1 MAADDSAPAPEGY
14 VEATDL
20 QTLQDDGAAVA
31 AADGTPIALFY
42 HDGEVHAVDNA
53 CPHMGFPLIEGS
65 VDDGILT
72 CHWHHARFELSCG
85 DTFDPWADDVASY
98 PTRIEDGRVYV
109 RPEPATDR
117 PPEERWRDRLDT
129 GLEENLR
136 LVIAKSVIGLD
147 AAGVPDEEPLERGL
161 EFGATYRESGW
172 SSGLTILAAMGNVLP
187 TLTGHDHRR
196 ALYTGLRHVASDCSG
211 EPPNFSQPAFDADV
225 EPDRLVRWFR
235 DAVEVRDRDGVER
248 CLRTAVEQ
256 SSTGPHSQAPEDAVE
271 SEEHGR
277 ETIERMLFGAAT
289 DHLYLDSG
297 HSLDMINKAIEA
309 LDRTQWANA
318 EPILASLVPRLTEA
332 TRMEERSQW
341 RQPVDVAGM
350 CFDAFD
356 ELEEAAAQGAN
367 LRAERRNA
375 ADESNGWRW
384 TPDDQFRETLLSDD
398 PQAIVDALLAGV
410 RDGAAPSDLAAPVVD
425 AAATR
430 VAQFGTSNEFNDW
443 NTVHHT
449 FTYANAVREAALRT
463 EADALY
469 RGVFDTA
476 ISVYL
481 DRFLNSPPATIPEPD
496 GDGDP
501 ESLRED
507 LLDAMD
513 REGAVNEAGRAAVE
527 WLAVADGPEAVW
539 TTLGETL
546 LREDAG
552 FHTLQNYEAG
562 WRQFHR
568 AASGSERRR
577 ALVAVAR
584 YQAAHFPTRREAEQ
598 TFSIATRLH
607 RGEKLHE

>member
-1 MAADDSAPAPEGY
+1 MAADDSGPPEGY

-20 QTLQDDGAAVA
+20 ETLQDDGAAIA
-31 AADGTPIALFY
+31 AAEGTPIALFY

-65 VDDGILT
+65 VDDGVLT

-109 RPEPATDR
+109 RPEPASDR
-117 PPEERWRDRLDT
+117 PPEERWRERLDT

-136 LVIAKSVIGLD
+136 LVIAKAVVGLD
-147 AAGVPDEEPLERGL
+147 AAGVPDQEPLERGL
-161 EFGATYRESGW
+161 AFGANYRESGW

-187 TLTGHDHRR
+187 TLSGHDSRR
-196 ALYTGLRHVASDCSG
+196 ALYTGLRHVASDCAG

-235 DAVEVRDRDGVER
+235 DAVEVRDRDGAER
-248 CLRTAVEQ
+248 CLRTAVE
-256 SSTGPHSQAPEDAVE
+256 DDR
-271 SEEHGR
+271 HGR
-277 ETIERMLFGAAT
+277 EPIERMLFGAAT
-289 DHLYLDSG
+289 DSLYLDSG

-309 LDRTQWANA
+309 LDRTQWADP
-318 EPILASLVPRLTEA
+318 EPVLASVVPRLTEA
-332 TRMEERSQW
+332 TRSEELSQW

-350 CFDAFD
+350 CFDAFE
-356 ELEEAAAQGAN
+356 ELDEAAAEGAEI
-367 LRAERRNA
+367 RAERRGGSGSD
-375 ADESNGWRW
+375 ADATGDGESAGWRW
-384 TPDDQFRETLLSDD
+384 TADDGLRETLLSED
-398 PQAIVDALLAGV
+398 PQAIVDALEAGI
-410 RDGAAPSDLAAPVVD
+410 REGATPSDLAAPVVD

-430 VAQFGTSNEFNDW
+430 VAQFGTSNEFGDW

-449 FTYANAVREAALRT
+449 FTYANAVREAARRT
-463 EADALY
+463 EIEELY
-469 RGVFDTA
+469 RGVFDAA
-476 ISVYL
+476 INVYL
-481 DRFLNSPPATIPEPD
+481 DRFLNSPPTQIPEA
-496 GDGDP
+496 GGGNGDP
-501 ESLRED
+501 EALRED

-513 REGAVNEAGRAAVE
+513 REGQVNDAARAAVE
-527 WLAVADGPEAVW
+527 WLAVADSPEDVW

-568 AASGSERRR
+568 AASAEERRR

>member
-1 MAADDSAPAPEGY
+1 MAADDSSPAPPEGY

-20 QTLQDDGAAVA
+20 ETLQDDGAAIA
-31 AADGTPIALFY
+31 AAEGTPIALFY

-65 VDDGILT
+65 VDDGVLT

-109 RPEPATDR
+109 RPEPDSDR
-117 PPEERWRDRLDT
+117 PPEERWRDRLEA

-136 LVIAKSVIGLD
+136 LVIAKAVVGLD
-147 AAGVPDEEPLERGL
+147 SAGVPETEPLERGL
-161 EFGATYRESGW
+161 TFGAEYRESGW

-187 TLTGHDHRR
+187 TLAGHDSRR
-196 ALYTGLRHVASDCSG
+196 ALYTGLRHVASDCAG

-235 DAVEVRDRDGVER
+235 DAVEVRDRDGAER
-248 CLRTAVEQ
+248 CLRTAVE
-256 SSTGPHSQAPEDAVE
+256 SD
-271 SEEHGR
+271 HGR

-309 LDRTQWANA
+309 LDRTQWADPA
-318 EPILASLVPRLTEA
+318 PVLASVVPRLTEA
-332 TRMEERSQW
+332 TRSEELSQW

-356 ELEEAAAQGAN
+356 ELDDAAAEGAEV
-367 LRAERRNA
+367 RSERRGGSSQE
-375 ADESNGWRW
+375 DGGWRW
-384 TPDDQFRETLLSDD
+384 TADDEVRETLLSED
-398 PQAIVDALLAGV
+398 PEAIVDALLAGV
-410 RDGAAPSDLAAPVVD
+410 REGATPSDLATPVVD

-430 VAQFGTSNEFNDW
+430 VAQFGTSNEFGDW

-463 EADALY
+463 EIDELY
-469 RGVFDTA
+469 RGVFDAA
-476 ISVYL
+476 INVYL
-481 DRFLNSPPATIPEPD
+481 DRFLNSPPARIPEPE
-496 GDGDP
+496 GEEDP
-501 ESLRED
+501 ETLRDD

-513 REGAVNEAGRAAVE
+513 REGQVNDAARAAVE
-527 WLAVADGPEAVW
+527 WLAVADDPQEVW

-568 AASGSERRR
+568 AASPAERRR